1 MLVAG
6 QAHVAE
12 KRTLLSELKSTNEEK
27 EKLENKLQVVQME
40 NERLEEQVK
49 KVEFEAVKFI
59 EQKDKAEKRM
69 ATLKEE
75 KKQENERLE
84 EQLKK
89 LETEAV
95 KLKADN
101 EELQKVGQ
109 KLIEQKDKAEKRMA
123 MLEEERNQVEEGN
136 LEEENLKE
144 ESARKSRETL
154 ELQKAKDKTTQSN
167 LQIEVQVENL
177 DIASKR
183 AEGAATSEEKE
194 ENGDNSNLQNPRQ
207 RKRRASERRE
217 DLLIS
222 QQKQHKMSLKIVESG
237 LSQLIEDEDTP
248 MTMLGSLKA
257 LKDCTRFLAEDKD
270 LQPQRKRNKLL
281 KIKKEPKQEYF
292 ECNNETKSEPV
303 DHIQSAE

>member
-1 MLVAG
+1 M
-6 QAHVAE
+6 
-12 KRTLLSELKSTNEEK
+12 SELKSTNEEK

-136 LEEENLKE
+136 LEEGNLEEQNLRE
-144 ESARKSRETL
+144 ESSRKSRETL

-303 DHIQSAE
+303 DHIQSAEIQ